1 MSTFSPC
8 PQTALRLL
16 HGTMTDDQDPQ
27 HEQTGALVRVP
38 TQGPGPM
45 TTSRSRTVLGV
56 ILGLAL
62 AATAVWL
69 GVLLVRGDQPHQATQ
84 PPPTAAAATSP
95 TETTTAPAFTR
106 DGAVAGLRIIV
117 RKRQQML
124 RTLDESILGFLY
136 TPDCRLADGSS
147 CLKSDQQTL
156 RELRA
161 RNAHLESDP
170 ISITDIRVQSWE
182 PQERTA
188 VMKLVYDLRIGRF
201 VNSKGVVVETEP
213 GARQVVD
220 QVNLVWDGT
229 RWRQAFAAEVEGA

>member
-1 MSTFSPC
+1 
-8 PQTALRLL
+8 
-16 HGTMTDDQDPQ
+16 
-27 HEQTGALVRVP
+27 
-38 TQGPGPM
+38 
-45 TTSRSRTVLGV
+45 VLGV
-56 ILGLAL
+56 ILGIAL

-69 GVLLVRGDQPHQATQ
+69 ALLLARGDQPHQATQ
-84 PPPTAAAATSP
+84 PPPTAAATTSP

-117 RKRQQML
+117 RRRQEML
-124 RTLDESILGFLY
+124 RTLDESVLNSLY
-136 TPDCRLADGSS
+136 TSDCRLADGSS
-147 CLKSDQQTL
+147 CLKGDQQTL

-161 RNAHLESDP
+161 KDAHLESDP
-170 ISITDIRVQSWE
+170 IIITEIKVQSWE
-182 PQERTA
+182 PQGRTA

-201 VNSKGVVVETEP
+201 VNSNGVVVETEP